1 MGRDTHRDDVQ
12 AAAIGLASSLAQ
24 KNQSAGIYL
33 ARLILADMADEGSAY
48 RLFTRAL
55 THQLR
60 QWPGKLATIQG
71 DDVIRMMRGAAREL
85 ISEDWDD

>member
-55 THQLR
+55 AYQLR